1 MPSDLEPKM
10 LENICRAIDDHSNK
24 CNWPPTAIAL
34 NADDRDELD
43 WDEIRGLPIIPHDD
57 VMPRRFRILC
67 DKPNAM
73 TRAAKEV
80 KEREL
85 TLV

>member
-1 MPSDLEPKM
+1 MSLEAKM
-10 LENICRAIDDHSNK
+10 LENISRAIDDHGEK
-24 CNWPPTAIAL
+24 CMYPPTAVAL
-34 NADDRDELD
+34 NVDDRDELD

-57 VMPRRFRILC
+57 VPRERFRILC

-73 TRAAKEV
+73 TRAAREAKE
-80 KEREL
+80 KEL